1 MHNYVLKDIND
12 ETFIS
17 LCEFLQRKG
26 KKRIVIDSWGG
37 TTWYW
42 TLMIEAIN
50 KAKDVVVAWTD
61 MSSMAFRIFHAVNK
75 PKMLVDGARGMA
87 HVAAIE
93 WLTVKHNKMMWVD
106 QTAFIDSMCQMRQ
119 PDCSFMTE
127 DELTRYNK
135 WEDVYF
141 TFNRL
146 KEIFPDA
153 EIIY

>member
-1 MHNYVLKDIND
+1 MHNYILKDIND
-12 ETFIS
+12 ESFATLS
-17 LCEFLQRKG
+17 EFLHRKG
-26 KKRIVIDSWGG
+26 KKRIVIDSWWG
-37 TTWYW
+37 TNYYGILIT
-42 TLMIEAIN
+42 EAIN
-50 KAKDVVVAWTD
+50 NCKDVVVVWAD
-61 MSSMAFRIFHAVNK
+61 MSSMAFRIFCEIK
-75 PKMLVDGARGMA
+75 RPRMLVDGARGMA

-93 WLTVKHNKMMWVD
+93 WLTVKHNKMMWHD

-127 DELTRYNK
+127 DELTRYEK
-135 WEDVYF
+135 GEDVYF